1 MHVILCIYSFVFAAL
16 TANAEAHSS
25 TLANQSPPQDPP
37 PPGAFPSPDALRAPI
52 AVRRGRSPAPGL
64 LLSASA
70 LSWKLLLGSSGYR
83 AALFQLV
90 ARARNPPVEAV
101 PQPEVYSGASC
112 ALAARCASP
121 RCYFG
126 SAAAVHLSGVL

>member
-1 MHVILCIYSFVFAAL
+1 MYLFIRFRRTDGECRSTQQHVGQPVP
-16 TANAEAHSS
+16 T
-25 TLANQSPPQDPP
+25 TGPPH